1 MSSSRASFS
10 TAMADHSSWEESTVV
25 DSTLQVTT
33 HPPLSAKDDSSTTTN
48 VHEKHCDTCTCDKKE
63 DPITTTEASSSP
75 SSSAPFACGSPEHE
89 SSYGI
94 LPPPLPEP
102 VYSVN
107 KRVLPEQLTAMSS
120 PEGRKLLIEALAG
133 NAAESYWPLM
143 EHFINQSDPAF
154 CGVTTLIMVLN
165 AMCVDPHVRWR
176 GGWRYYGSE
185 EVLLGRCCLSSE
197 RIRRVGVTMEEFR
210 LLGKCHGLSIQL
222 KRPHGDDIEYSI
234 EEFRRD
240 VQSILSDAKSNSML
254 VVSFSR
260 EYLGQTGDG
269 HFSPLAAYHEASDK
283 VLLLDVARFKYA
295 PYWVTIQDL
304 YDSMAPLDPVTQ
316 KSRGWF
322 LLEPPKEASRDVVR
336 EDRRPADI
344 VPLVG
349 EKNPCPVSRVKI
361 DYCKANDRN
370 KNQN

>member
-1 MSSSRASFS
+1 
-10 TAMADHSSWEESTVV
+10 MADSPVWDEEEEQSSVSPV
-25 DSTLQVTT
+25 QK
-33 HPPLSAKDDSSTTTN
+33 HRK
-48 VHEKHCDTCTCDKKE
+48 KHCDSCTCDE
-63 DPITTTEASSSP
+63 ISLSEQASSS
-75 SSSAPFACGSPEHE
+75 SSSAPFACGTPQHE
-89 SSYGI
+89 DSYGV

-107 KRVLPEQLTAMSS
+107 KRVLPDRLTAMSS
-120 PEGRKLLIEALAG
+120 PNGRKLLIEALSG

-165 AMCVDPHVRWR
+165 AMCVDPDVRWR

-185 EVLLGRCCLSSE
+185 EVLLDRCCLSTE
-197 RIRRVGVTMEEFR
+197 RIRRVGVTLEEFGM
-210 LLGKCHGLSIQL
+210 LGKCHGLSIEL
-222 KRPHGDDIEYSI
+222 KRPHGGKRECGL

-240 VQSILSDAKSNSML
+240 VKTMLSDPDSNAML

-260 EYLGQTGDG
+260 DYLGQTGDG
-269 HFSPLAAYHEASDK
+269 HFSPLAAYHEESDQ

-295 PYWVTIQDL
+295 PYWVTITDL

-322 LLEPPKEASRDVVR
+322 LLAPPKGTSRTVIR
-336 EDRRPADI
+336 EDRRPAEI

-349 EKNPCPVSRVKI
+349 EGDACPVSKVKVE
-361 DYCKANDRN
+361 YCKANEDRVGRRR
-370 KNQN
+370 